1 MLGSFEDPGP
11 REPLTLKGKTPKGFW
26 VIVIVIITTIIITT
40 IKITKIIIII
50 TIIIMGPAATTLGW
64 ASVSPTPEWCSAIS
78 ASGRLLEGQAA
89 RAVARGP
96 ATDSG
101 NALPGQNKEVI
112 INHSSEDMERFLGD
126 R

>member
-26 VIVIVIITTIIITT
+26 VIVIVIITTIIIT
-40 IKITKIIIII
+40 IIII